1 MAEYIIETTDLTKSF
16 GNKKACDEVNMHV
29 KRGDIYGFIGRNGAG
44 KTTAMKLILGLLT
57 PNKGNISLF
66 GSTTNLNESRKKIG
80 SLVETPALYK
90 NATALENMK
99 RYAILFD
106 GKEEEIKEILDLVG
120 LGNTGKKPAGRF
132 SLGMKQRLGIAIALL
147 GNPEILI
154 LDEPING
161 LDPAGIKE
169 IRDTILKLNKE
180 KGVTFLISS
189 HLLDELGKI
198 TTTYG
203 IINNGKLVEEID
215 AEELKRRCEDHL
227 LIKVND
233 VDKALHIL
241 KDNDLLGRYTKESDN
256 VFTLYDNFDKASA
269 INTIL
274 VKNGI
279 EVFEL
284 TPNVTGM
291 EEYFIERLGK

>member
-1 MAEYIIETTDLTKSF
+1 MSEYIIETTDLTKSF
-16 GNKKACDEVNMHV
+16 NSKKACDEVSMHV

-44 KTTAMKLILGLLT
+44 KTTVMKLILGLLT

-120 LGNTGKKPAGRF
+120 LANTGKKPAGRF

-169 IRDTILKLNKE
+169 VRDTILKLNKE

-269 INTIL
+269 INTLLI
-274 VKNGI
+274 KNDI

>member
-1 MAEYIIETTDLTKSF
+1 MSEFIIETKDLTKSF
-16 GNKKACDEVNMHV
+16 GNKKACDEVSMHV

-57 PNKGNISLF
+57 PNKGEISLF

-80 SLVETPALYK
+80 SLIETPALYK
-90 NATALENMK
+90 YSSAYENMK
-99 RYAILFD
+99 RYSILFGGSD
-106 GKEEEIKEILDLVG
+106 EDIKEILELVG
-120 LGNTGKKPAGRF
+120 LSKTGKKPAGRF

-198 TTTYG
+198 TTRYG
-203 IINNGKLVEEID
+203 IINNGKLVEEIE
-215 AEELKRRCEDHL
+215 ANELEKRCEDHL
-227 LIKVND
+227 SIKVND
-233 VDKALHIL
+233 VDKALHVL
-241 KDNDLLGRYTKESDN
+241 KDNDLLGRYTRENDN
-256 VFTLYDNFDKASA
+256 DLVLFDHFDKAA
-269 INTIL
+269 KINALL
-274 VKNGI
+274 VKNDV
-279 EVFEL
+279 EVYEI
-284 TPNVTGM
+284 TPSVTGM
-291 EEYFIERLGK
+291 EDYFIERLGK